1 MTPVPTP
8 WTIIRINGL
17 AAGVYFLDM
26 DTIFLLSPARCDGRR
41 AKILLN
47 PGASFEL
54 ARRVREEGASIGEVF
69 AFMSGLYFRGKL
81 TYARRF
87 GRRSDN
93 DHSSFVITTDRGLVA
108 PDTIIARDDL
118 LAFGTVDIAEAGE
131 KYLLPLRRDLQA
143 LAEDAAAGARVVLLG
158 SIATGKYVNAL
169 TETLGERLLFPS
181 AFVGRGDMSRGGLLL
196 RSAADE
202 VELDYAPVLGAVR
215 HGKRPPKL
223 PPLRRR

>member
-1 MTPVPTP
+1 MRT
-8 WTIIRINGL
+8 NGL
-17 AAGVYFLDM
+17 AAGIYFLGM

-93 DHSSFVITTDRGLVA
+93 NYSSFVITTDRGLVA
-108 PDTIIARDDL
+108 PDTIIGRDDL

-131 KYLLPLRRDLQA
+131 KYLNPLRRDLRA
-143 LAEDAAAGARVVLLG
+143 LADDAATGARVVLLG
-158 SIATGKYVNAL
+158 SIATGKYVDAL
-169 TETLGERLLFPS
+169 IETFGERLLFPS

-196 RSAADE
+196 RSAADG

>member
-1 MTPVPTP
+1 
-8 WTIIRINGL
+8 
-17 AAGVYFLDM
+17 M

-54 ARRVREEGASIGEVF
+54 ARRIREEGATIGEVF

-93 DHSSFVITTDRGLVA
+93 DHSSFVITTDRGLLA
-108 PDTIIARDDL
+108 PDTIISHGDL
-118 LAFGTVDIAEAGE
+118 VAFGTVDIAEAGDT
-131 KYLLPLRRDLQA
+131 YLAPLRRDLRR
-143 LAEDAAAGARVVLLG
+143 LVDDVAAGARVVLLG
-158 SIATGKYVNAL
+158 SIATGKYVDAL
-169 TETLGERLLFPS
+169 TEAFGERLLFPS

-196 RSAADE
+196 RSVAEGA
-202 VELDYAPVLGAVR
+202 ELDYAPVLGAVR